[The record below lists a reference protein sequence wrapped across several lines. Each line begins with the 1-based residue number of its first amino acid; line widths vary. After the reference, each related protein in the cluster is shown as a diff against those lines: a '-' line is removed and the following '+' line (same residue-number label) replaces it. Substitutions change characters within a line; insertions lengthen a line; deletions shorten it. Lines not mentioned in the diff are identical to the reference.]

1 MDELKN
7 LINEGK
13 KAINRIIN
21 YLDEHKLEILDFN
34 GVLEN
39 LIFLQGYVAC
49 LEKQGGKLKD

>member
-34 GVLEN
+34 DVLEN
-39 LIFLQGYVAC
+39 LTFLQGYAAC